1 MKFRVV
7 VYSIA
12 FTCLLGCELQTRTVD
27 ITPHLRWSF
36 VDSEKSQI
44 TSDDRGLFL
53 SGHVFVAIC
62 EFGVLIGNGEKSYY
76 VNMKDGSVSSSYD
89 LDEIKV
95 RGISFDA
102 ISAMGIYDRTTK
114 LLFQRE
120 MDGVRERIAKLRK

>member
-1 MKFRVV
+1 MKLIVIFYCTVFM
-7 VYSIA
+7 Y
-12 FTCLLGCELQTRTVD
+12 LLGCELQTRTVD

-44 TSDDRGLFL
+44 TSDDRGLLL

-76 VNMKDGSVSSSYD
+76 VNMKDGSISSSYD

-102 ISAMGIYDRTTK
+102 ISAMGIYDRTTR
-114 LLFQRE
+114 LLFQKE